1 MRFLRRHEIRGVHAT
16 VDGVH
21 LTLSDQDTD
30 RDSTSRYDAV
40 VLATG
45 YAREQHKALL
55 TPLAPYLG
63 DFSVDRHYRL
73 GSTPDFHPAIFLQGA
88 CESSH
93 GLSDTLL
100 SVTSVRTGEIGNALL
115 KAIPVGTPTAANAAN
130 SALRERQ
137 PVRA

>member
-1 MRFLRRHEIRGVHAT
+1 M
-16 VDGVH
+16 
-21 LTLSDQDTD
+21 SDQDSG
-30 RDSTSRYDAV
+30 RESTSRYDAV

-115 KAIPVGTPTAANAAN
+115 KAIPVGAPVAATAVNAAN
-130 SALRERQ
+130 SARHERQ
-137 PVRA
+137 PVQA